1 MEKKPSFRSCH
12 LLLASSSPRRREL
25 LDQIGVRYRVVE
37 ASIPEAPLP
46 DEKPEDYVIR
56 LAESKARAGGDVDA
70 DCPALGADTIVVIN
84 NAILEKPRDRK
95 HAADM
100 LAQLSGST
108 HKVMT
113 AVSVCHG
120 ERRKT
125 LLNITEVDFREISPE
140 EIERYWQTGEPR
152 DKAGAYG
159 IQGLAGV
166 FVRQIRGSYSSVV
179 GLPLYETQLLL
190 REFAVPVWAAEQQ

>member
-1 MEKKPSFRSCH
+1 MENNLSFRSCH

-25 LDQIGVRYRVVE
+25 LNQIGVRYKVIEV
-37 ASIPEAPLP
+37 SIPELP
-46 DEKPEDYVIR
+46 QPAEKPEEYVIR
-56 LAESKARAGGDVDA
+56 LAESKARAGVDA
-70 DCPALGADTIVVIN
+70 DASCPALGADTIVVYN
-84 NAILEKPRDRK
+84 NTILEKPRDQK

-100 LAQLSGST
+100 LAQLSGGT

-125 LLNITEVDFREISPE
+125 LLNITEVDFRVISPE
-140 EIERYWQTGEPR
+140 EIEQYWQTGEPR

-159 IQGLAGV
+159 IQGLAGI
-166 FVRQIRGSYSSVV
+166 FVSQIRGSYSSVV

-190 REFAVPVWAAEQQ
+190 REFSVPVWVT

>member
-12 LLLASSSPRRREL
+12 LLLASGSPRRREL

-37 ASIPEAPLP
+37 VNIPETPQP
-46 DEKPEDYVIR
+46 EEKPEEYAIR
-56 LAESKARAGGDVDA
+56 LAESKARAGADVEA
-70 DCPALGADTIVVIN
+70 SCPALGADTIVVIN
-84 NAILEKPRDRK
+84 NTILEKPRDRK

-100 LAQLSGST
+100 LARLSGGT
-108 HKVMT
+108 HQVMT

-120 ERRKT
+120 ERCKT
-125 LLNITEVDFREISPE
+125 LLNITEVDFRSISSE
-140 EIERYWQTGEPR
+140 EIEQYWQTGEPR

-166 FVRQIRGSYSSVV
+166 FVSQIRGSYSSVV

-190 REFAVPVWAAEQQ
+190 REFSVPVWAAEQQ

>member
-1 MEKKPSFRSCH
+1 MEKNPSFRSCH

-37 ASIPEAPLP
+37 VSVPETPRP
-46 DEKPEDYVIR
+46 DEKPQDYVVR
-56 LAESKARAGGDVDA
+56 LAESKARAGADIDA
-70 DCPALGADTIVVIN
+70 ACPALGADTIVVIHD
-84 NAILEKPRDRK
+84 AILEKPRDRK

-100 LAQLSGST
+100 LKRLSGDT
-108 HKVMT
+108 HQVMT

-120 ERRKT
+120 ERSKT
-125 LLNITEVDFREISPE
+125 LLNITEVDFRTISSE
-140 EIERYWQTGEPR
+140 EIEQYWQTGEPR

-159 IQGLAGV
+159 IQGLAGI
-166 FVRQIRGSYSSVV
+166 FVSQIRGSYSSVV

-190 REFAVPVWAAEQQ
+190 REFSVPVWAT

>member
-1 MEKKPSFRSCH
+1 MEKNPSFRSCY

-37 ASIPEAPLP
+37 VRVPETPRP
-46 DEKPEDYVIR
+46 EEKPQDYVVR
-56 LAESKARAGGDVDA
+56 LAESKARAGADADA

-95 HAADM
+95 HAEDM
-100 LAQLSGST
+100 LKRLSGDT
-108 HKVMT
+108 HQVMT

-120 ERRKT
+120 ERCKT
-125 LLNITEVDFREISPE
+125 LLNITEVDFRPISTE
-140 EIERYWQTGEPR
+140 EIDRYWQTGEPH

-166 FVRQIRGSYSSVV
+166 FVSQIRGSYSSVV

-190 REFAVPVWAAEQQ
+190 REFSVPVWAT